1 MRVQDR
7 PSVLRRGA
15 APPSGRA
22 CLWFLTFGCGLHL
35 VLLSFLWIK
44 VAPGKEYAI
53 AGTTGPVARAR
64 LIRITPLR
72 SFPSAEAPA
81 EEAPKARPKPALM
94 KRYQPG
100 AKVVIKQ
107 ERVSPKKGAKEE
119 SKSTARE
126 VTPAPA
132 ADLVPRWYS
141 ADSSRATSV
150 RTEGDFR
157 FAYYLAA
164 LRNKIGSR
172 WVPPQGIDSGR
183 PVRTVVYFR
192 IGRDGQVSLTQIESS
207 SGYAFFDQTAL
218 RALLSATPLPPLPA
232 GYADQYLG
240 VHFGFEFAQ

>member
-1 MRVQDR
+1 MDFRDR
-7 PSVLRRGA
+7 PAVLRRGA
-15 APPSGRA
+15 APPSVRA
-22 CLWFLTFGCGLHL
+22 CYWFLVVASGLHL
-35 VLLSFLWIK
+35 AGLSLFWIK
-44 VAPGKEYAI
+44 IAPGKEYAI
-53 AGTTGPVARAR
+53 AGATGPVTRAR
-64 LIRITPLR
+64 IIRITPLR
-72 SFPSAEAPA
+72 SFPSPEAPA

-100 AKVVIKQ
+100 AQVVFRR
-107 ERVSPKKGAKEE
+107 ERTPPKKNGKSE
-119 SKSTARE
+119 SKPSPRE

-132 ADLVPRWYS
+132 ADLTPRWYS
-141 ADSSRATSV
+141 SDSSRATSV

-172 WVPPQGIDSGR
+172 WVPPQGLDAGR
-183 PVRTVVYFR
+183 PVRAVVYFR
-192 IGRDGQVSLTQIESS
+192 IGRDGQVSMTSVETS

-232 GYADQYLG
+232 GYTDQYLG

>member
-1 MRVQDR
+1 MELRDR

-15 APPSGRA
+15 APPDSRTA
-22 CLWFLTFGCGLHL
+22 FRFLALACGLHL
-35 VLLSFLWIK
+35 VAAGLLMIK
-44 VAPGKEYAI
+44 LKPGKEYAV
-53 AGTTGPVARAR
+53 AGSTGPVTRAR

-81 EEAPKARPKPALM
+81 EAPKARPRPATM

-100 AKVVIKQ
+100 AQVVIKK
-107 ERVSPKKGAKEE
+107 ERVQPRKGAKDEGKP
-119 SKSTARE
+119 SPRE
-126 VTPAPA
+126 VTPGPA

-141 ADSSRATSV
+141 TDSSRATSV

-172 WVPPQGIDSGR
+172 WVPPQGLDSGR
-183 PVRTVVYFR
+183 PIRAVVYFR
-192 IGRDGQVSLTQIESS
+192 IGRDGQVSQSHVESS
-207 SGYAFFDQTAL
+207 SGSTFFDQTAL

-232 GYADQYLG
+232 GYTDQYLG
-240 VHFGFEFAQ
+240 VHFGFEFGQ